1 MKMPEARRSERLKSL
16 LRARIVFNSGNST
29 IECLIRNVSAHGMRL
44 QLAESLS
51 VPGEFDLEVPHK
63 GRSYRTRLV
72 WRGEGMIGVAFV
84 PPNAE
89 PVRDDSELKRL
100 ERENAELRA
109 ELRQLRE
116 RLQELG
122 QLPSFAAA

>member
-1 MKMPEARRSERLKSL
+1 
-16 LRARIVFNSGNST
+16 
-29 IECLIRNVSAHGMRL
+29 
-44 QLAESLS
+44 
-51 VPGEFDLEVPHK
+51 
-63 GRSYRTRLV
+63 
-72 WRGEGMIGVAFV
+72 MIGVAFV

-89 PVRDDSELKRL
+89 PAREDSELKRL
-100 ERENAELRA
+100 ERENAELRT

>member
-1 MKMPEARRSERLKSL
+1 MPEARRSDRLKSL
-16 LRARIVFNSGNST
+16 LRARIIFNGGNST
-29 IECLIRNVSAHGMRL
+29 VECLVKNVSADGMRL
-44 QLAESLS
+44 ELAESLS

-63 GRSYRTRLV
+63 GRTYRARLV

-84 PPNAE
+84 PADAE
-89 PVRDDSELKRL
+89 PAWDHSELKRL

-109 ELRQLRE
+109 QLRQLTE

-122 QLPSFAAA
+122 QLPSAAA

>member
-1 MKMPEARRSERLKSL
+1 MPEARRSERLKSL

-72 WRGEGMIGVAFV
+72 WRGDGMIGVAFV

-89 PVRDDSELKRL
+89 PVREDSELKRL
-100 ERENAELRA
+100 ERENAELRT

>member
-1 MKMPEARRSERLKSL
+1 MPEARRSERLKSL

-89 PVRDDSELKRL
+89 PVREDRELKRL
-100 ERENAELRA
+100 EQENAELRT

>member
-1 MKMPEARRSERLKSL
+1 MPEARRSERLKSL

-29 IECLIRNVSAHGMRL
+29 IECLIRNVSADGMRL

-72 WRGEGMIGVAFV
+72 WRGDGMIGVAFV

-89 PVRDDSELKRL
+89 PVREDSELKRL
-100 ERENAELRA
+100 ERENAELRT

>member
-1 MKMPEARRSERLKSL
+1 MPEARRSERLKSL
-16 LRARIVFNSGNST
+16 LRARIIFNSGNST

-44 QLAESLS
+44 QLAENLA

-63 GRSYRTRLV
+63 GRSYRARLV
-72 WRGEGMIGVAFV
+72 WRGDGMIGVAFV

-89 PVRDDSELKRL
+89 PVRGNAELQRL
-100 ERENAELRA
+100 ERENAELRTQ
-109 ELRQLRE
+109 LRQLTE

-122 QLPSFAAA
+122 QLPSTAAA

>member
-1 MKMPEARRSERLKSL
+1 MPEARRSERLKSL

-89 PVRDDSELKRL
+89 PVREDSELKRL
-100 ERENAELRA
+100 ERENAELRTQ
-109 ELRQLRE
+109 LRQLTE

>member
-1 MKMPEARRSERLKSL
+1 MPEARRSERLKSL

-72 WRGEGMIGVAFV
+72 WRGDGMIGVAFV

-89 PVRDDSELKRL
+89 PVREDSELKRL
-100 ERENAELRA
+100 ERENAELRT
-109 ELRQLRE
+109 ELHQLRE

>member
-89 PVRDDSELKRL
+89 PVREDSELKRL

>member
-1 MKMPEARRSERLKSL
+1 
-16 LRARIVFNSGNST
+16 
-29 IECLIRNVSAHGMRL
+29 MRL

-89 PVRDDSELKRL
+89 PVREDSELKRL
-100 ERENAELRA
+100 ERENAELRTQ
-109 ELRQLRE
+109 LRQLRE

>member
-1 MKMPEARRSERLKSL
+1 MPEARRSERLKSL

-51 VPGEFDLEVPHK
+51 VPGEFDLDVPHK

-89 PVRDDSELKRL
+89 PVREDSELKRL

>member
-1 MKMPEARRSERLKSL
+1 MTEARRSERLKSL
-16 LRARIVFNSGNST
+16 LRAKIIFNGGSSS

-44 QLAESLS
+44 EIAESLA

-63 GRSYRTRLV
+63 GRIYRTRLV

-84 PPNAE
+84 PANAAPIRAE
-89 PVRDDSELKRL
+89 GELQRL

-109 ELRQLRE
+109 QLRLLTE

-122 QLPSFAAA
+122 QLPSVAA